1 MAAAQAPE
9 PLESAW
15 LARLRKASA
24 DERPA
29 VVAGAPAAW
38 RSALVALVLGPEP
51 DDAFVRAEGLPAAL
65 LQTPWPTR
73 FSRLLHEGSYAP
85 RLLALDPAGLAVL
98 DPTIPPTPALEALR
112 AAVARE
118 PLDDAL
124 GRVRTHE
131 YLRLCAREV
140 EGAPLEEVGRDLCSL
155 ASACLQVLL
164 EQLGI
169 ADQVVVFGMG
179 KLGGDELNFLSD
191 IDLVFVHD
199 DAVGEQRADGSP
211 RGTVSEL
218 HERLRRLVRHLEGQ
232 GRWRPLFRVDLRLRP
247 FGSRGPLSTSVSATE
262 AYYERHGRPWERQ
275 VWLRARPL
283 AGRLDLG
290 AVLLRRLT
298 PFVYRRSVGPEIFG
312 EIADMMR
319 RARREATRVGEADGV
334 DLKLDAGGIREIEF
348 TVQALQLLHGGRNPG
363 VRGPGTLPSLDG
375 LLAAGLVSD
384 REHRELARG
393 YRWLRR
399 VEHRL
404 QLSEGQQTHRV
415 PAAGSGRERLVRRL
429 QHPLYLVGLDAPAST
444 LRPLTPPEDFGDTA
458 AGFDD
463 AMAWHRARAQ
473 AIARTIAGD
482 DPPDDPRARDV
493 AVLLD
498 EGAPRKARQSAL
510 QRLGVHDPSETEA
523 LLEHL
528 RTRPDGPFV
537 ALGPARRGAEN
548 LLRAC
553 LDSAD
558 PAAAIGRLV
567 ELTASRPAH
576 YGLWRAFAEPSP
588 VGLDM
593 LRLTGELLGASE
605 PLSRGLIGF
614 SPGRT
619 TPAAGSGSAAPSG
632 DARVRTATPPDR
644 TLGLLERAAEPTLPG
659 LPTLARD
666 LRRQELDPRG
676 LDATLLHFKHE
687 QLVRVGLH
695 DLGRRP
701 DPLAVGR
708 ALSDVADLVL
718 RMLLRDLA
726 AEAGTGAPFDLAV
739 LALGKHGMQ
748 AMDYGSDL
756 DLMFV
761 FEPVRPETAHE
772 TMTAATRVAQR
783 LMSRLESRSL
793 GLRLYE
799 VDMRLRPSG
808 RQGLLVTSLA
818 GFGQYHARRV
828 AVWERLALLRLRPV
842 AEVRVGEPGLVA
854 PVLEHAERDGTP
866 ADRSGAPSSPGARMA
881 AAQPSRM
888 AAAQPG
894 PLGAAVRATVART
907 LGWELPDAEGRPTP
921 AEVITETRRLE
932 QRIEEELARESPKT
946 GWYNAKTGRGGC
958 LELELLVAALQLL
971 HGPQHPG
978 ARALGIVDALEGLR
992 DAGCLPAEDAD
1003 ALCRDYRFQRLL
1015 LNRLRMSPGRRG
1027 DDPDRFS
1034 ESSPRLDTLARRMGL
1049 PSRATLLERF
1059 HRSRG
1064 RVRAAFDRFLP
1075 P

>member
-1 MAAAQAPE
+1 MASAVPPAPPMASAVPPE
-9 PLESAW
+9 PLPAAW
-15 LARLRKASA
+15 LTRLRGAPA
-24 DERPA
+24 GERPA
-29 VVAGAPAAW
+29 
-38 RSALVALVLGPEP
+38 LVATAPPSWQPALAGLLDGPEP
-51 DDAFVRAEGLPAAL
+51 DDALVRAEGLPAAL
-65 LQTPWPTR
+65 LQSPWPAR
-73 FSRLLHEGSYAP
+73 FSRLLHEGHYAA
-85 RLLALDPAGLAVL
+85 RLAALDPAALAIL
-98 DPTIPPTPALEALR
+98 DPAATPPSALEALR

-155 ASACLQVLL
+155 ASACLEVLL
-164 EQLGI
+164 DALELR
-169 ADQVVVFGMG
+169 DQVVVFGMG

-199 DAVGEQRADGSP
+199 DAVGAAFGAEGDEPKGPPKSTLGR
-211 RGTVSEL
+211 RGGVSEL

-247 FGSRGPLSTSVSATE
+247 FGSRGPLSTSLSATE

-290 AVLLRRLT
+290 ALLLRRLT
-298 PFVYRRSVGPEIFG
+298 PFVYRRSVGPEIFA

-319 RARREATRVGEADGV
+319 RARREATRVGEAEGV

-363 VRGPGTLPSLDG
+363 VRGPGTLPALDG
-375 LLAAGLVSD
+375 LSAAGLVSD
-384 REHRELARG
+384 REHRELSQA

-429 QHPLYLVGLDAPAST
+429 QHPAGELSAAEAL
-444 LRPLTPPEDFGDTA
+444 GDTPEA
-458 AGFDD
+458 FDEV
-463 AMAWHRARAQ
+463 MAQHRARAQ
-473 AIARTIAGD
+473 AIAQTIAGD
-482 DPPDDPRARDV
+482 EPPDDPRAHDV

-498 EGAPRKARQSAL
+498 EGAPRPARQAAL

-528 RTRPDGPFV
+528 YTRPDSPFA
-537 ALGPARRGAEN
+537 ALGPARLGAEN

-558 PAAAIGRLV
+558 PEAAIGRLV
-567 ELTASRPAH
+567 ELTAARPAH
-576 YGLWRAFAEPSP
+576 YGLWRAFAQPSP

-619 TPAAGSGSAAPSG
+619 SSPTSSGSSSSSGPS
-632 DARVRTATPPDR
+632 VRTPPDR

-659 LPTLARD
+659 PATLALD
-666 LRRQELDPRG
+666 LRRQEPDPRG

-708 ALSDVADLVL
+708 ALSNVADLVL

-726 AEAGTGAPFDLAV
+726 AEAGPGVPLDLAV

-772 TMTAATRVAQR
+772 AMTSATRVAQR
-783 LMSRLESRSL
+783 LMTRLESRSL

-842 AEVRVGEPGLVA
+842 AEVRVGEPGLA
-854 PVLEHAERDGTP
+854 SPVLDPAAAPEAAPGT
-866 ADRSGAPSSPGARMA
+866 RMA
-881 AAQPSRM
+881 AAL
-888 AAAQPG
+888 PG
-894 PLGAAVRATVART
+894 SLGTAVLRTVAGT
-907 LGWELPDAEGRPTP
+907 LGWDRPHADDRPTP
-921 AEVITETRRLE
+921 TEVTTETRRLKG
-932 QRIEEELARESPKT
+932 RIEDELARESPKT
-946 GWYNAKTGRGGC
+946 GWYNAKTGMGGC

-971 HGPQHPG
+971 HGPRHPS
-978 ARALGIVDALEGLR
+978 ARALGIVDALDGLAQ
-992 DAGCLPAEDAD
+992 AGCVPAEEAE
-1003 ALCRDYRFQRLL
+1003 ALCGEYRFQRLL

-1059 HRSRG
+1059 HRSRA
-1064 RVRAAFDRFLP
+1064 RVRAAFERHLP
-1075 P
+1075 A

>member
-1 MAAAQAPE
+1 MAAE
-9 PLESAW
+9 PLPTAW
-15 LARLRKASA
+15 LARLRGAA
-24 DERPA
+24 APERPS
-29 VVAGAPAAW
+29 VVADAPAAW
-38 RSALVALVLGPEP
+38 QPALEGLLRGPEP
-51 DDAFVRAEGLPAAL
+51 DDALVRAEGLPAAL
-65 LQTPWPTR
+65 LQAPWPAR
-73 FSRLLHEGSYAP
+73 FSRLLHEGSYAA
-85 RLLALDPAGLAVL
+85 RLAALDPHALVTL
-98 DPTIPPTPALEALR
+98 DPAAPAVSALEALR
-112 AAVARE
+112 AAASRE

-140 EGAPLEEVGRDLCSL
+140 EGAPLEEVGHDLCSL
-155 ASACLQVLL
+155 AGACLQVLL
-164 EQLGI
+164 EQLGLEH
-169 ADQVVVFGMG
+169 QVVAFGMG

-199 DAVGEQRADGSP
+199 DAVSGGNAHGA
-211 RGTVSEL
+211 VAEL
-218 HERLRRLVRHLEGQ
+218 HEKLRRLVRHLEGQ

-247 FGSRGPLSTSVSATE
+247 FGSRGPLSTSLSATE

-275 VWLRARPL
+275 VWLRGRPL

-319 RARREATRVGEADGV
+319 RARREATRVGEAEGV

-348 TVQALQLLHGGRNPG
+348 AIQALQLLHGGRNPG
-363 VRGPGTLPSLDG
+363 VRGPGTLPALDG

-384 REHRELARG
+384 REHRELAEG

-404 QLSEGQQTHRV
+404 QLAEGQQTHRV

-429 QHPLYLVGLDAPAST
+429 QHPVAGQAPIEGFGRVSV
-444 LRPLTPPEDFGDTA
+444 DFDH
-458 AGFDD
+458 
-463 AMAWHRARAQ
+463 AMAQHRAAAK
-473 AIARTIAGD
+473 AIAQTIAGD
-482 DPPDDPRARDV
+482 EIQGDPRAHDI

-498 EGAPRKARQSAL
+498 EGAPRPARQAAL
-510 QRLGVHDPSETEA
+510 QRLGVHDASETEA

-528 RTRPDGPFV
+528 ETRPDSPF
-537 ALGPARRGAEN
+537 AARGPARLGAEN

-558 PAAAIGRLV
+558 PEAAIGRLA
-567 ELTASRPAH
+567 ELTAARPAH
-576 YGLWRAFAEPSP
+576 YGLWRAFAQPSP

-619 TPAAGSGSAAPSG
+619 SGPPGHGAGGGSSGAAAS
-632 DARVRTATPPDR
+632 RTPPDR
-644 TLGLLERAAEPTLPG
+644 TLVLLERAAEPTLPD
-659 LPTLARD
+659 PATLAQD
-666 LRRQELDPRG
+666 LRRQEPDPRG

-718 RMLLRDLA
+718 RALLRDLA
-726 AEAGTGAPFDLAV
+726 AEAGAGAPFDLAV

-772 TMTAATRVAQR
+772 TMTAATRVAQH

-842 AEVRVGEPGLVA
+842 AEVRVGEPS
-854 PVLEHAERDGTP
+854 R
-866 ADRSGAPSSPGARMA
+866 GAPGLDVEGIAGALPGL
-881 AAQPSRM
+881 
-888 AAAQPG
+888 
-894 PLGAAVRATVART
+894 LGTAVQATVART
-907 LGWELPDAEGRPTP
+907 LGWDRPAADDRPAP
-921 AEVITETRRLE
+921 AEVTTETRRLKG
-932 QRIEEELARESPKT
+932 RIEEELARESPKT
-946 GWYNAKTGRGGC
+946 GWYNAKTGAGGC

-971 HGPQHPG
+971 HGPRHPG

-992 DAGCLPAEDAD
+992 DAGCLEAAEAD
-1003 ALCRDYRFQRLL
+1003 ALCDDYRFQRLL

-1064 RVRAAFDRFLP
+1064 RVRAAFDRWLP
-1075 P
+1075 A

>member
-1 MAAAQAPE
+1 MAAAMALG
-9 PLESAW
+9 PLPAGW
-15 LARLRKASA
+15 LTRLRGAPA
-24 DERPA
+24 GERPA
-29 VVAGAPAAW
+29 LVAAAPAPW
-38 RSALVALVLGPEP
+38 QPALAGLLDGPEP
-51 DDAFVRAEGLPAAL
+51 DDALVRAEGLPAAL
-65 LQTPWPTR
+65 LQRPWPLR
-73 FSRLLHEGSYAP
+73 FSRLLHEGYYAA
-85 RLLALDPAGLAVL
+85 RLAALDPASLAIL
-98 DPTIPPTPALEALR
+98 DPAATPPPAIEALR

-140 EGAPLEEVGRDLCSL
+140 EGAPLEEVGHDLCSL
-155 ASACLQVLL
+155 ASACLEVLL
-164 EQLGI
+164 DALELRER
-169 ADQVVVFGMG
+169 VVVFGMG

-199 DAVGEQRADGSP
+199 DAVG
-211 RGTVSEL
+211 VSDV

-247 FGSRGPLSTSVSATE
+247 FGSRGPLSTSISATE

-290 AVLLRRLT
+290 ALLLRRLT
-298 PFVYRRSVGPEIFG
+298 PFVYRRSVGPEIFA
-312 EIADMMR
+312 EIGDMMR
-319 RARREATRVGEADGV
+319 RARREATRVGEAEGV

-363 VRGPGTLPSLDG
+363 VRGPGTLPALDG
-375 LLAAGLVSD
+375 LAAAGLVSD
-384 REHRELARG
+384 REHRELSRA

-429 QHPLYLVGLDAPAST
+429 QHPAGALAAAEQL
-444 LRPLTPPEDFGDTA
+444 GDTLEA
-458 AGFDD
+458 FDEI
-463 AMAWHRARAQ
+463 MARHRARAQ
-473 AIARTIAGD
+473 AIAQTIAGD
-482 DPPDDPRARDV
+482 EPQGDPRAQDV

-498 EGAPRKARQSAL
+498 EGAPRPARQAAL

-528 RTRPDGPFV
+528 QTRPDSPF
-537 ALGPARRGAEN
+537 ATPGPARLGAEN

-567 ELTASRPAH
+567 ELAASRPAH
-576 YGLWRAFAEPSP
+576 YGLWRAFAQPSP
-588 VGLDM
+588 VGLDL

-619 TPAAGSGSAAPSG
+619 SSASPSG
-632 DARVRTATPPDR
+632 GSSVRTPPDR
-644 TLGLLERAAEPTLPG
+644 TLGLLERAAEPTLPDAA
-659 LPTLARD
+659 TLARD
-666 LRRQELDPRG
+666 LRRQEPDPRG

-726 AEAGTGAPFDLAV
+726 AEAGPGVPLDLAV

-761 FEPVRPETAHE
+761 FEPVRPEAAHE
-772 TMTAATRVAQR
+772 AMTSATRVAQR

-842 AEVRVGEPGLVA
+842 AEVRVGEPGLA
-854 PVLEHAERDGTP
+854 SPVLDPAAAPDSPPGT
-866 ADRSGAPSSPGARMA
+866 RMA
-881 AAQPSRM
+881 AAL
-888 AAAQPG
+888 PG
-894 PLGAAVRATVART
+894 TLGAAVQATVAGS
-907 LGWELPDAEGRPTP
+907 LGWDRPDAGDRPTP
-921 AEVITETRRLE
+921 AEVTTETRRLKG
-932 QRIEEELARESPKT
+932 RIEEELARESPKT

-971 HGPQHPG
+971 HGPRHPQ
-978 ARALGIVDALEGLR
+978 ARALGIALALEGLAL
-992 DAGCLPAEDAD
+992 AGCLPAEEAE
-1003 ALCRDYRFQRLL
+1003 ALCGEYRFQRLL

-1049 PSRATLLERF
+1049 PSRAALLERF
-1059 HRSRG
+1059 HRSRD
-1064 RVRAAFDRFLP
+1064 RVRAAFDRHLP
-1075 P
+1075 A

>member
-1 MAAAQAPE
+1 MAAAMAPE
-9 PLESAW
+9 PLPTAW
-15 LARLRKASA
+15 LARLRQ
-24 DERPA
+24 
-29 VVAGAPAAW
+29 APAAE
-38 RSALVALVLGPEP
+38 RSGLVAAAPPAWQPALAALIAGPEP
-51 DDAFVRAEGLPAAL
+51 DDALVRAEGLPAPLWQA
-65 LQTPWPTR
+65 PWPTR
-73 FSRLLHEGSYAP
+73 FARLLHEGSYAP
-85 RLLALDPAGLAVL
+85 RLVALDPAALARL
-98 DPTIPPTPALEALR
+98 EPAAPPVPVLEALR

-140 EGAPLEEVGRDLCSL
+140 EGGPLEEVGHDLCTL
-155 ASACLQVLL
+155 ASACVQVLL

-169 ADQVVVFGMG
+169 ADHVVVFGMG

-199 DAVGEQRADGSP
+199 DAVGERGSTWH
-211 RGTVSEL
+211 GGVAEL
-218 HERLRRLVRHLEGQ
+218 HERLRKLVRHLEGQ

-290 AVLLRRLT
+290 ALLLRRLT
-298 PFVYRRSVGPEIFG
+298 PFVYRRSVGPEIFA

-319 RARREATRVGEADGV
+319 RARREATRVGEAEGV

-384 REHRELARG
+384 REHRELAQA

-404 QLSEGQQTHRV
+404 QLAEGQQTHRV

-429 QHPLYLVGLDAPAST
+429 QHPLTATAATPDGAPP
-444 LRPLTPPEDFGDTA
+444 PLAAPEEFGDTPHA
-458 AGFDD
+458 FDE
-463 AMAWHRARAQ
+463 AMAEHRARAQ
-473 AIARTIAGD
+473 AIAQTIAGD
-482 DPPDDPRARDV
+482 EPPDDPRAHDV
-493 AVLLD
+493 AVVLD
-498 EGAPRKARQSAL
+498 EGAPRGDRQAAL
-510 QRLGVHDPSETEA
+510 QRLGVHDGSETEA

-528 RTRPDGPFV
+528 YTRPDGPFA
-537 ALGPARRGAEN
+537 ALGAARRGAEN

-558 PAAAIGRLV
+558 PEAAIGRLV
-567 ELTASRPAH
+567 ELAASRPAH

-588 VGLDM
+588 AGLDM

-614 SPGRT
+614 SPGRPSAPPPS
-619 TPAAGSGSAAPSG
+619 TPAAAGPGGAAPSP
-632 DARVRTATPPDR
+632 RTTTRPDR
-644 TLGLLERAAEPTLPG
+644 TLGLLERAAGPTLPDPAA
-659 LPTLARD
+659 LVAD
-666 LRRQELDPRG
+666 LGRLEPDPRG

-687 QLVRVGLH
+687 ELVRVGLH

-726 AEAGTGAPFDLAV
+726 AEASSGAPLDLAV
-739 LALGKHGMQ
+739 LALGKYGMQ

-761 FEPVRPETAHE
+761 FDPIRPDAAHE
-772 TMTAATRVAQR
+772 ALPAATRAAQR

-793 GLRLYE
+793 GLRLFE

-842 AEVRVGEPGLVA
+842 AEVRVGEPGLVGPTPGDRA
-854 PVLEHAERDGTP
+854 AKDDPPAAMDG
-866 ADRSGAPSSPGARMA
+866 RSHMA
-881 AAQPSRM
+881 AAL
-888 AAAQPG
+888 PG
-894 PLGAAVRATVART
+894 PLGTAVRDTVART
-907 LGWELPDAEGRPTP
+907 LGWDAPDEPGHPAP
-921 AEVITETRRLE
+921 AEIVAETRRLKG
-932 QRIEEELARESPKT
+932 RIDEELARESPKT
-946 GWYNAKTGRGGC
+946 GWYNAKTGAGGC

-971 HGPQHPG
+971 HGPRHPA
-978 ARALGIVDALEGLR
+978 ARGLGIVEALEGLAR
-992 DAGCLPAEDAD
+992 AGCLPADEAE
-1003 ALCRDYRFQRLL
+1003 ALCAEYRFQRLL

-1027 DDPDRFS
+1027 DDPDRFN
-1034 ESSPRLDTLARRMGL
+1034 EGSPRLDTLARRMGL
-1049 PSRATLLERF
+1049 PSRAALLDRF
-1059 HRSRG
+1059 HRSRA
-1064 RVRAAFDRFLP
+1064 RVRAAFDRHLP
-1075 P
+1075 RP

>member
-1 MAAAQAPE
+1 MAPE
-9 PLESAW
+9 PLPAAW
-15 LARLRKASA
+15 LARLRGTPAPA
-24 DERPA
+24 RPA
-29 VVAGAPAAW
+29 LVADAPAAW
-38 RSALVALVLGPEP
+38 QPALVGLLDGPEP
-51 DDAFVRAEGLPAAL
+51 DDALVRAEGLPAAL
-65 LQTPWPTR
+65 VQSPWPAR
-73 FSRLLHEGSYAP
+73 FSRLLHEGGYAA
-85 RLLALDPAGLAVL
+85 RLAALDPAAIASLDLAR
-98 DPTIPPTPALEALR
+98 PPTPALEALR
-112 AAVARE
+112 AAASRE

-131 YLRLCAREV
+131 YLRLAAREV
-140 EGAPLEEVGRDLCSL
+140 EGAPLEEVGGDLCSL
-155 ASACLQVLL
+155 AAACLQVLL

-199 DAVGEQRADGSP
+199 DAVSEGDPAR
-211 RGTVSEL
+211 RGTVGEL
-218 HERLRRLVRHLEGQ
+218 HEKLRRLVRHLEGQ

-247 FGSRGPLSTSVSATE
+247 FGSRGPLSTSLAATE

-319 RARREATRVGEADGV
+319 RARREATRVGEAEGV

-348 TVQALQLLHGGRNPG
+348 TVQALQLLHGGKNPG
-363 VRGPGTLPSLDG
+363 VRGPGTLPALDG

-384 REHRELARG
+384 REHRELAEG

-415 PAAGSGRERLVRRL
+415 PAAGSGRERIVHRL
-429 QHPLYLVGLDAPAST
+429 QHPVPGHEPTEGFGHAPA
-444 LRPLTPPEDFGDTA
+444 DFDH
-458 AGFDD
+458 
-463 AMAWHRARAQ
+463 AMAQHRARAR
-473 AIARTIAGD
+473 AIAQTIAGD
-482 DPPDDPRARDV
+482 EPPDEPRAHDI

-498 EGAPRKARQSAL
+498 EGAPRPARQAAL
-510 QRLGVHDPSETEA
+510 QRLGVHDASETEA

-528 RTRPDGPFV
+528 YTRPDSPF
-537 ALGPARRGAEN
+537 AARGPARLGAEN

-558 PAAAIGRLV
+558 PEAAIGRLV
-567 ELTASRPAH
+567 ELTAARPAH

-588 VGLDM
+588 MGLDM

-619 TPAAGSGSAAPSG
+619 SGPGSASG
-632 DARVRTATPPDR
+632 GQGAASVGPGRTPDRTPPDR
-644 TLGLLERAAEPTLPG
+644 TLGLLERAAEPTLPD
-659 LPTLARD
+659 PTSLAHD
-666 LRRQELDPRG
+666 LQRQEPDPRG

-708 ALSDVADLVL
+708 SLSDVADLVL
-718 RMLLRDLA
+718 RVLLRDLA
-726 AEAGTGAPFDLAV
+726 AEAGQTAPFDLAV
-739 LALGKHGMQ
+739 LALGKHGMM

-772 TMTAATRVAQR
+772 TMGAATRLAQR
-783 LMSRLESRSL
+783 LMGRLESRSL

-808 RQGLLVTSLA
+808 RQGLLVTSLG

-842 AEVRVGEPGLVA
+842 AEVRVGELVGPALDAAPPG
-854 PVLEHAERDGTP
+854 
-866 ADRSGAPSSPGARMA
+866 SPMA
-881 AAQPSRM
+881 IAL
-888 AAAQPG
+888 PG
-894 PLGAAVRATVART
+894 PLGTAVLGTVART
-907 LGWELPDAEGRPTP
+907 LGWDRPDADDRPTP
-921 AEVITETRRLE
+921 LEITTETRRLE
-932 QRIEEELARESPKT
+932 GRIEDELARESPKT
-946 GWYNAKTGRGGC
+946 GWYNAKTGAGGC
-958 LELELLVAALQLL
+958 LELELLVAALQLV
-971 HGPQHPG
+971 HGPAHPP
-978 ARALGIVDALEGLR
+978 ARALGIVDALTGLAR
-992 DAGCLPAEDAD
+992 AGCLPVEEAE
-1003 ALCRDYRFQRLL
+1003 ALCADYRFQRLL
-1015 LNRLRMSPGRRG
+1015 LNRLRMSPGRRS

-1049 PSRATLLERF
+1049 PSRAVLLERF
-1059 HRSRG
+1059 HRSRA
-1064 RVRAAFDRFLP
+1064 RVRAAFDRHLP